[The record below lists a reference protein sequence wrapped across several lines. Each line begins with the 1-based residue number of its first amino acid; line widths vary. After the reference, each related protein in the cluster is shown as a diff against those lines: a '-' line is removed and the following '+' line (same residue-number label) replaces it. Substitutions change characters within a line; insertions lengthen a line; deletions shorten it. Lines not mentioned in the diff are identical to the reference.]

1 MCMISVFSGTPSKT
15 VRSSRAFLSH
25 ALYPTRDMQKARHH
39 MGDALFHYQPRA
51 SSARTS

>member
-1 MCMISVFSGTPSKT
+1 MCMISVFSGTPSNT

-25 ALYPTRDMQKARHH
+25 ALYPTRDMQKARHT
-39 MGDALFHYQPRA
+39 GDGLFHYQPRA

>member
-15 VRSSRAFLSH
+15 VRSSRAFLSY

-39 MGDALFHYQPRA
+39 MGDGRCHYKPRA

>member
-25 ALYPTRDMQKARHH
+25 ALYPTRDMQKARH
-39 MGDALFHYQPRA
+39 MGDGLFHYQPRA

>member
-39 MGDALFHYQPRA
+39 MNCAPNLGRPK
-51 SSARTS
+51 

>member
-25 ALYPTRDMQKARHH
+25 ALYPTRDMQKARHTE
-39 MGDALFHYQPRA
+39 PRPK
-51 SSARTS
+51 SWTP

>member
-15 VRSSRAFLSH
+15 VRSSRAFLSY

-39 MGDALFHYQPRA
+39 MGELPPI
-51 SSARTS
+51 SWT

>member
-15 VRSSRAFLSH
+15 VRSSQAFLSH

-39 MGDALFHYQPRA
+39 GGNGLLHYQPRA

>member
-1 MCMISVFSGTPSKT
+1 MCMISVFSGTPSNT

-25 ALYPTRDMQKARHH
+25 ALYPTRDMQKARHTH
-39 MGDALFHYQPRA
+39 GLFHYQPRA